1 MDATTRLVAIIILT
15 SFATERIVAA
25 ADYLLGLI
33 GPDAAQRR
41 REAPRKLLLIA
52 LGGFITAAVVVL
64 ANIRILQLVTPN
76 APPLLDLVLTWL
88 VVFAGADLVRTLL
101 QGGGGSGASEK
112 SPEPVKAPIVRIQ
125 IDRDGA
131 VRELSGAS

>member
-25 ADYLLGLI
+25 ADYLLSLL
-33 GPDAAQRR
+33 GPDGAGRR

-52 LGGFITAAVVVL
+52 LGGFITAAVVEL
-64 ANIRILQLVTPN
+64 ANIRILPLVTPDP
-76 APPLLDLVLTWL
+76 PPLLDLLLTWL

-101 QGGGGSGASEK
+101 QGGGGSGASA
-112 SPEPVKAPIVRIQ
+112 SPEPAKAPIVRIQ

>member
-25 ADYLLGLI
+25 ADYLLGLL
-33 GPDAAQRR
+33 GPEGAQRR

-52 LGGFITAAVVVL
+52 LGGFITAAVVVF
-64 ANIRILQLVTPN
+64 ANIRILPLVTAN
-76 APPLLDLVLTWL
+76 PPAGLDLVLTWL

-101 QGGGGSGASEK
+101 QGGGGSEASAK
-112 SPEPVKAPIVRIQ
+112 PEPSKAPAVRIQ
-125 IDRDGA
+125 IDRDGT